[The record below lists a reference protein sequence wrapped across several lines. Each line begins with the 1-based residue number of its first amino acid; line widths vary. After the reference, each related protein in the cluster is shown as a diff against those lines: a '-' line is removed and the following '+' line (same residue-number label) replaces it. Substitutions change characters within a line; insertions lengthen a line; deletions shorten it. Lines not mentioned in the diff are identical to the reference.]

1 MDMEQKMKVKNAM
14 ENMKKKMNY
23 RIVIA
28 IILMVVLL
36 FAIMGTVYMFMTEV
50 EKSRYVSGSYSYY
63 YGYSYGHYVY
73 YYTDMPEAGAMPLV
87 GTLLFIA
94 AVVCLFLS
102 GKKEKLIPVASVLMI
117 IGAVLMYASVGVIGR
132 LSSYVFYADI
142 GYPICCAAAS
152 VAIVLAIINF
162 VLYRKSKAAP
172 KEQTVGGSYS
182 AGPNYHAFASE
193 LSDAKALLDS
203 GIFSNE
209 EYERE
214 KARIFDTYGFGPG
227 SENTTTSATTAAS
240 TSAKTFGPRG

>member
-14 ENMKKKMNY
+14 EDLKKKLNY

-28 IILMVVLL
+28 IILIIVLL
-36 FAIMGTVYMFMTEV
+36 FAIMGTVFMFMTEV
-50 EKSRYVSGSYSYY
+50 EKSHYVSGYYSYY
-63 YGYSYGHYVY
+63 YGYTSGHYTY

-117 IGAVLMYASVGVIGR
+117 NGAVLMYASIGVIGG
-132 LSSYVFYADI
+132 LSRVDYADI

-152 VAIVLAIINF
+152 VAIVLAIVNF

-172 KEQTVGGSYS
+172 KAQTANGSYS

-193 LSDAKALLDS
+193 ISDAKALLDS
-203 GIFSNE
+203 GIFSQS

-214 KARIFDTYGFGPG
+214 KVRIFDTYGFGPG
-227 SENTTTSATTAAS
+227 SENTATSATTAATGS
-240 TSAKTFGPRG
+240 VKTFGPRG